1 MKPSEIRQLIR
12 MKPVELDATRRRLS
26 SCHDIDDLRAMGR
39 RLIPRPVF
47 DYVDGGADEEVS
59 LRANPRAFR
68 RWRFQPRALP
78 EVMTVDTSA
87 RLLDRDLPLPLA
99 LAPTGY
105 TRMMHPAGE
114 IGAARAALRHGLPY
128 GLSTMGTTTIEAVAE
143 AVFSPP
149 ASPDRPPG
157 FSPPASPDRPPGF
170 SPPASP
176 DRPPGFSRS
185 ASPDRPPGFSRSASP
200 DLWFQLYIQRDAGM
214 NKDLVDRAAA
224 AGYRVLMVTVDT
236 IVTGARTRDRRNGLV
251 IPPELT
257 IQTLASI
264 ASRPGYWIRMLRHD
278 AIDFANFTGQSG
290 FTIHGTGDLFNPAA
304 SWDDIAMLRDR
315 WPGKL
320 VLKGPLSPSDARR
333 AVSLGVDGLQLSN
346 HGGRQLDRAVAPI
359 DLVEPVREAVGPDVA
374 LVVDSGVRHGSD
386 IAVALALGA
395 DACSIGR
402 AYLYGLMAGG
412 EPGVDR
418 ALDILAEQFRRT
430 LHLLGVRSAAELR
443 ETGRELLVTS

>member
-1 MKPSEIRQLIR
+1 

-26 SCHDIDDLRAMGR
+26 ACHDIDDLRAMGR

-47 DYVDGGADEEVS
+47 DYVDGGADEELS
-59 LRANPRAFR
+59 MAANLRAFR

-78 EVMTVDTSA
+78 EVMTVDTSV
-87 RLLDRDLPLPLA
+87 RLLDRDLALPLT

-114 IGAARAALRHGLPY
+114 IGAARAAQRHGLPY
-128 GLSTMGTTTIEAVAE
+128 GLSTMGTTTIEAVAQA
-143 AVFSPP
+143 AVSSRPTSPG
-149 ASPDRPPG
+149 RPPG
-157 FSPPASPDRPPGF
+157 
-170 SPPASP
+170 
-176 DRPPGFSRS
+176 
-185 ASPDRPPGFSRSASP
+185 P
-200 DLWFQLYIQRDAGM
+200 DLWFQLYILRDSGM

-236 IVTGARTRDRRNGLV
+236 VVTGARTRDRRNGLV

-257 IQTLASI
+257 VQTLASI
-264 ASRPGYWIRMLRHD
+264 ASRPGYWMRMLRSD
-278 AIDFANFTGQSG
+278 AIDFANFTGHQG
-290 FTIHGTGDLFNPAA
+290 VTIHRTGELFNAA
-304 SWDDIAMLRDR
+304 AGWDDIAMLRDR

-320 VLKGPLSPSDARR
+320 VLKGPFSPSDARH

-359 DLVEPVREAVGPDVA
+359 DLVEPVREAVGPDIA
-374 LVVDSGVRHGSD
+374 LLVDSGVRHGSD

-412 EPGVDR
+412 EPGVDK

-443 ETGRELLVTS
+443 AAGRELLVAS

>member
-26 SCHDIDDLRAMGR
+26 ACHDIDELRAVAR

-47 DYVDGGADEEVS
+47 DYVDGGSDEE
-59 LRANPRAFR
+59 LAMAANRRAFR

-87 RLLDRDLPLPLA
+87 RLLGRDLPLPLA

-114 IGAARAALRHGLPY
+114 IGSARAAQRHGLPY
-128 GLSTMGTTTIEAVAE
+128 GLSTMGTSTIEAVAE
-143 AVFSPP
+143 AVFSRPT
-149 ASPDRPPG
+149 SPDRPPG
-157 FSPPASPDRPPGF
+157 ASG
-170 SPPASP
+170 SGGA
-176 DRPPGFSRS
+176 
-185 ASPDRPPGFSRSASP
+185 
-200 DLWFQLYIQRDAGM
+200 DLWFQLYIQRDSGM

-236 IVTGARTRDRRNGLV
+236 IVTGHRTRDRRNGLV

-257 IQTLASI
+257 IGSLASI
-264 ASRPGYWIRMLRHD
+264 AAKPGYWVRMLRSD
-278 AIDFANFTGQSG
+278 PIEFANFAGARG
-290 FTIHGTGDLFNPAA
+290 FTIHRTGDLFNPAA

-320 VLKGPLSPSDARR
+320 MLKGPISPSDAGR

-346 HGGRQLDRAVAPI
+346 HGGRQLDRAIAPA
-359 DLVEPVREAVGPDVA
+359 DLIAPVREAVGPEVA

-412 EPGVDR
+412 EPGVDK
-418 ALDILAEQFRRT
+418 AIDILADQFKRT
-430 LHLLGVRSAAELR
+430 LHLLGMRSAAELR
-443 ETGRELLVTS
+443 EHGRELLVAP

>member
-1 MKPSEIRQLIR
+1 MRPSEIRQLIR
-12 MKPVELDATRRRLS
+12 MKPVELDATRRRLAA
-26 SCHDIDDLRAMGR
+26 CHDIDDLRAMGR

-47 DYVDGGADEEVS
+47 DYVDGGSDEEVS
-59 LRANPRAFR
+59 LAANMRAFR

-78 EVMTVDTSA
+78 EIVTVDTSA

-105 TRMMHPAGE
+105 TRMMHPGGE
-114 IGAARAALRHGLPY
+114 IAAARAAQRHGLPY
-128 GLSTMGTTTIEAVAE
+128 ALSTMATTTIEALAE
-143 AVFSPP
+143 AVLARP
-149 ASPDRPPG
+149 A
-157 FSPPASPDRPPGF
+157 
-170 SPPASP
+170 
-176 DRPPGFSRS
+176 
-185 ASPDRPPGFSRSASP
+185 
-200 DLWFQLYIQRDAGM
+200 DLWFQLYIQRDSGM

-236 IVTGARTRDRRNGLV
+236 VVTGHRTRDRRNGLV

-257 IQTLASI
+257 IGSLASI
-264 ASRPGYWIRMLRHD
+264 AAKPGYWVRMLRND
-278 AIDFANFTGQSG
+278 PIDFANFSGRG
-290 FTIHGTGDLFNPAA
+290 FTIHSTGELFNPAA

-320 VLKGPLSPSDARR
+320 VLKGPVSPSDARR

-359 DLVEPVREAVGPDVA
+359 DLVASVREAVGPEVS

-412 EPGVDR
+412 EPGIDK
-418 ALDILAEQFRRT
+418 AIDILTDQFNRT
-430 LHLLGVRSAAELR
+430 LHLLGMRSAAELR
-443 ETGRELLVTS
+443 AHGRELLVAP

>member
-1 MKPSEIRQLIR
+1 MKPSEMRQLIR
-12 MKPVELDATRRRLS
+12 MKPVEIDATRRRLS
-26 SCHDIDDLRAMGR
+26 ACHDISDLRAMGR

-47 DYVDGGADEEVS
+47 DYVDGGSDEELS
-59 LRANPRAFR
+59 LRANVRAFR

-114 IGAARAALRHGLPY
+114 IGAARAARRHGLPY

-143 AVFSPP
+143 AVSSQAVP
-149 ASPDRPPG
+149 AAVAAGSDG
-157 FSPPASPDRPPGF
+157 A
-170 SPPASP
+170 
-176 DRPPGFSRS
+176 
-185 ASPDRPPGFSRSASP
+185 

-224 AGYRVLMVTVDT
+224 AGYRVLMITVDT

-257 IQTLASI
+257 LQSLASI

-278 AIDFANFTGQSG
+278 AIDFANFSGQSG

-315 WPGKL
+315 WPGKM
-320 VLKGPLSPSDARR
+320 VLKGPFSPADAQR

-359 DLVEPVREAVGPDVA
+359 DLVEPIRAAVGPDVA

-412 EPGVDR
+412 EAGVDK

-443 ETGRELLVTS
+443 ETGRDLLVAS

>member
-1 MKPSEIRQLIR
+1 M
-12 MKPVELDATRRRLS
+12 
-26 SCHDIDDLRAMGR
+26 
-39 RLIPRPVF
+39 
-47 DYVDGGADEEVS
+47 S
-59 LRANPRAFR
+59 LAANVRAFR

-78 EVMTVDTSA
+78 EIVTVDTSA

-105 TRMMHPAGE
+105 TRMMHPGGE
-114 IGAARAALRHGLPY
+114 IAAARAAQRHGLPY
-128 GLSTMGTTTIEAVAE
+128 ALSTMATTTIEALAE
-143 AVFSPP
+143 AVLARP
-149 ASPDRPPG
+149 AADLPPG
-157 FSPPASPDRPPGF
+157 Q
-170 SPPASP
+170 
-176 DRPPGFSRS
+176 
-185 ASPDRPPGFSRSASP
+185 P
-200 DLWFQLYIQRDAGM
+200 DLWFQLYIQRDSGM

-236 IVTGARTRDRRNGLV
+236 VVTGHRTRDRRNGLV

-257 IQTLASI
+257 IGSLASI
-264 ASRPGYWIRMLRHD
+264 AAKPGYWVRMLRND
-278 AIDFANFTGQSG
+278 PIDFANFSGRG
-290 FTIHGTGDLFNPAA
+290 FTIHSTGELFNPAA

-320 VLKGPLSPSDARR
+320 MLKGPVSPSDARR

-359 DLVEPVREAVGPDVA
+359 DLVASVREAVGPEVS

-412 EPGVDR
+412 EPGIDK
-418 ALDILAEQFRRT
+418 AIDILTDQFNRT
-430 LHLLGVRSAAELR
+430 LHLLGMRSAAELR
-443 ETGRELLVTS
+443 AHGRELLVAP

>member
-1 MKPSEIRQLIR
+1 MTSSWIFTTLIGALAIHDNRRGCAFRGGAGWVIVPDMRPSEIRQLIR
-12 MKPVELDATRRRLS
+12 MKPVELDATRRRLAA
-26 SCHDIDDLRAMGR
+26 CHDIGDLRAMGR
-39 RLIPRPVF
+39 KVIPRPVF
-47 DYVDGGADEEVS
+47 DYVDGGSDEEVS
-59 LRANPRAFR
+59 LAANVRAFR

-78 EVMTVDTSA
+78 EIMTVDTSA

-114 IGAARAALRHGLPY
+114 IGAARAAQRHGLPY
-128 GLSTMGTTTIEAVAE
+128 ALSTMATTTIEALA
-143 AVFSPP
+143 
-149 ASPDRPPG
+149 G
-157 FSPPASPDRPPGF
+157 
-170 SPPASP
+170 
-176 DRPPGFSRS
+176 S
-185 ASPDRPPGFSRSASP
+185 AQP
-200 DLWFQLYIQRDAGM
+200 DLWFQLYIQRDSGM

-236 IVTGARTRDRRNGLV
+236 VVTGHRTRDRRNGLV

-257 IQTLASI
+257 IGSLASI
-264 ASRPGYWIRMLRHD
+264 AAKPGYWVRMLRND
-278 AIDFANFTGQSG
+278 PIEFANFSGRG
-290 FTIHGTGDLFNPAA
+290 FTIHSTGELFNPAA

-320 VLKGPLSPSDARR
+320 MLKGPVSPSDARR

-346 HGGRQLDRAVAPI
+346 HGGRQLDRAVAPV
-359 DLVEPVREAVGPDVA
+359 DLIAPVREAVGPEVS

-412 EPGVDR
+412 EPGVDK
-418 ALDILAEQFRRT
+418 AIDILSEQFNRT
-430 LHLLGVRSAAELR
+430 LHLLGMRSAAELR
-443 ETGRELLVTS
+443 AYGRELLVSP

>member
-1 MKPSEIRQLIR
+1 
-12 MKPVELDATRRRLS
+12 MKPVELDATRRRLAA
-26 SCHDIDDLRAMGR
+26 CHDIDDLRAMGR

-47 DYVDGGADEEVS
+47 DYVDGGSDEEVS
-59 LRANPRAFR
+59 LAANVRAFR

-78 EVMTVDTSA
+78 EIVTVDTSA

-105 TRMMHPAGE
+105 TRMMHPGGE
-114 IGAARAALRHGLPY
+114 IAAARAAQRHGLPY
-128 GLSTMGTTTIEAVAE
+128 ALSTMATTTIEALAE
-143 AVFSPP
+143 AVLARP
-149 ASPDRPPG
+149 ACPDLPPG
-157 FSPPASPDRPPGF
+157 Q
-170 SPPASP
+170 
-176 DRPPGFSRS
+176 
-185 ASPDRPPGFSRSASP
+185 P
-200 DLWFQLYIQRDAGM
+200 DLWFQLYIQRDSGM

-236 IVTGARTRDRRNGLV
+236 VVTGHRTRDRRNGLV

-257 IQTLASI
+257 IGSLASI
-264 ASRPGYWIRMLRHD
+264 AAKPGYWVRMLRND
-278 AIDFANFTGQSG
+278 PIDFANFSGRG
-290 FTIHGTGDLFNPAA
+290 FTIHSTGELFNPAA

-320 VLKGPLSPSDARR
+320 MLKGPVSPSDARR

-359 DLVEPVREAVGPDVA
+359 DLLASVRQAVGPEVS

-412 EPGVDR
+412 ERGIDK
-418 ALDILAEQFRRT
+418 AIDILTDQFNRT
-430 LHLLGVRSAAELR
+430 LHLLGMRSAAELR
-443 ETGRELLVTS
+443 AHGRELLVAP

>member
-1 MKPSEIRQLIR
+1 MRIPQNSVNASTHVGVRVQQGSTPYGGSSVRAAQRIVRDMKPSEIRQLIR
-12 MKPVELDATRRRLS
+12 MKPVEIDATRRRLS
-26 SCHDIDDLRAMGR
+26 ACHDISDLRAMGR
-39 RLIPRPVF
+39 RLMPRPVF
-47 DYVDGGADEEVS
+47 DYVDGGSDEELS
-59 LRANPRAFR
+59 LRANVRAFR

-114 IGAARAALRHGLPY
+114 IGAARAAQRHGLPY
-128 GLSTMGTTTIEAVAE
+128 GLSTMGTTTIEAVAD
-143 AVFSPP
+143 AVSSQ
-149 ASPDRPPG
+149 AVSAGPDG
-157 FSPPASPDRPPGF
+157 A
-170 SPPASP
+170 
-176 DRPPGFSRS
+176 
-185 ASPDRPPGFSRSASP
+185 

-224 AGYRVLMVTVDT
+224 AGYRVLMITVDT

-257 IQTLASI
+257 LQSLASI

-315 WPGKL
+315 WPGKM
-320 VLKGPLSPSDARR
+320 VLKGPFSPSDARR

-359 DLVEPVREAVGPDVA
+359 DLVEPIREEVGPDVA
-374 LVVDSGVRHGSD
+374 LIVDSGVRHGSD

-412 EPGVDR
+412 EAGVDK

-443 ETGRELLVTS
+443 ETGRELLVAS

>member
-1 MKPSEIRQLIR
+1 MSRGQPGWVIVPDMRPSEIRQLIR
-12 MKPVELDATRRRLS
+12 MKPVELDATRRRLGA
-26 SCHDIDDLRAMGR
+26 CHDINDLRAMGR

-59 LRANPRAFR
+59 LAGNVRAFR

-78 EVMTVDTSA
+78 EVVTVDTSA

-105 TRMMHPAGE
+105 TRMMHPDGE
-114 IGAARAALRHGLPY
+114 IGAARAAQRHGLPY
-128 GLSTMGTTTIEAVAE
+128 ALSTMATTTIEALA
-143 AVFSPP
+143 
-149 ASPDRPPG
+149 AS
-157 FSPPASPDRPPGF
+157 AQ
-170 SPPASP
+170 
-176 DRPPGFSRS
+176 
-185 ASPDRPPGFSRSASP
+185 P
-200 DLWFQLYIQRDAGM
+200 DLWFQLYIQRDTGM
-214 NKDLVDRAAA
+214 NKDLVDRAAT
-224 AGYRVLMVTVDT
+224 AGYRVLMITVDT
-236 IVTGARTRDRRNGLV
+236 IVTGRRIRDRRNGLV

-257 IQTLASI
+257 VKSLASI
-264 ASRPGYWIRMLRHD
+264 AAKPGYWVRMLRSD
-278 AIDFANFTGQSG
+278 PINFANFAGQRG
-290 FTIHGTGDLFNPAA
+290 VTIHSTGELFNPAA

-320 VLKGPLSPSDARR
+320 MLKGPISPSDARR

-346 HGGRQLDRAVAPI
+346 HGGRQLDRAVAPV
-359 DLVEPVREAVGPDVA
+359 DLIAPVREAVGPGVS

-402 AYLYGLMAGG
+402 AYMYGLMAGG
-412 EPGVDR
+412 EAGIDK
-418 ALDILAEQFRRT
+418 AIDILTDQFNRT

-443 ETGRELLVTS
+443 AHGRELLVSP

>member
-1 MKPSEIRQLIR
+1 MVPDMRPSEIRQLIR
-12 MKPVELDATRRRLS
+12 MKPVELDATRRRLAA
-26 SCHDIDDLRAMGR
+26 CHDIDDLRTMGR

-59 LRANPRAFR
+59 LAGNVRAFR

-78 EVMTVDTSA
+78 EVVTVDTSA

-105 TRMMHPAGE
+105 TRMMHPDGE
-114 IGAARAALRHGLPY
+114 IGAARAAQRHGLPY
-128 GLSTMGTTTIEAVAE
+128 ALSTMATTTIEALA
-143 AVFSPP
+143 
-149 ASPDRPPG
+149 AS
-157 FSPPASPDRPPGF
+157 AQ
-170 SPPASP
+170 
-176 DRPPGFSRS
+176 
-185 ASPDRPPGFSRSASP
+185 P
-200 DLWFQLYIQRDAGM
+200 DLWFQLYIQRDTGM
-214 NKDLVDRAAA
+214 NKDLVDRAAT
-224 AGYRVLMVTVDT
+224 AGYRVLMITVDT
-236 IVTGARTRDRRNGLV
+236 IVTGRRIRDRRNGLV

-257 IQTLASI
+257 VKSLASI
-264 ASRPGYWIRMLRHD
+264 AAKPGYWVRMLRSD
-278 AIDFANFTGQSG
+278 PINFANFAGQRG
-290 FTIHGTGDLFNPAA
+290 VTIHSTGELFNPAA

-320 VLKGPLSPSDARR
+320 MLKGPISPSDARR

-346 HGGRQLDRAVAPI
+346 HGGRQLDRAVAPV
-359 DLVEPVREAVGPDVA
+359 DLIAPVREAVGPGVS

-402 AYLYGLMAGG
+402 ACMYGLMVGG
-412 EPGVDR
+412 EAGVDK
-418 ALDILAEQFRRT
+418 AIDILTDQFNRT

-443 ETGRELLVTS
+443 AHGRELLVSP

>member
-1 MKPSEIRQLIR
+1 
-12 MKPVELDATRRRLS
+12 MKPVELDATRRRLAA
-26 SCHDIDDLRAMGR
+26 CHDIDDLRAMGR

-47 DYVDGGADEEVS
+47 DYVDGGSDEEVS
-59 LRANPRAFR
+59 LAANVRAFR

-78 EVMTVDTSA
+78 EITTADTSA
-87 RLLDRDLPLPLA
+87 RLLDQDLPIPLA

-105 TRMMHPAGE
+105 TRMMHPGGE
-114 IGAARAALRHGLPY
+114 IAAARAAQRHGLPY
-128 GLSTMGTTTIEAVAE
+128 ALSTMATTTIEALAE
-143 AVFSPP
+143 AVRARP
-149 ASPDRPPG
+149 AGPDLPPG
-157 FSPPASPDRPPGF
+157 Q
-170 SPPASP
+170 
-176 DRPPGFSRS
+176 
-185 ASPDRPPGFSRSASP
+185 P
-200 DLWFQLYIQRDAGM
+200 DLWFQLYIQRDSGM

-236 IVTGARTRDRRNGLV
+236 VVTGHRTRDRRNGLV

-257 IQTLASI
+257 IGSLASI
-264 ASRPGYWIRMLRHD
+264 AAKPGYWVRMLRND
-278 AIDFANFTGQSG
+278 PIDFANFSGRG
-290 FTIHGTGDLFNPAA
+290 FTIHSTGELFNPAA

-320 VLKGPLSPSDARR
+320 MLKGPVSPSDARR

-346 HGGRQLDRAVAPI
+346 HGGRQLDRAIAPI
-359 DLVEPVREAVGPDVA
+359 DLVAPVREAVGPEVS

-412 EPGVDR
+412 EPGIDK
-418 ALDILAEQFRRT
+418 AIDILTDQFSRT
-430 LHLLGVRSAAELR
+430 LHLLGMRSAAELR
-443 ETGRELLVTS
+443 AHGRELLVAP

>member
-1 MKPSEIRQLIR
+1 
-12 MKPVELDATRRRLS
+12 MKPVQLDATRRRLS
-26 SCHDIDDLRAMGR
+26 ACHDIDDLRGMGR
-39 RLIPRPVF
+39 RLVPRPVF
-47 DYVDGGADEEVS
+47 DYVDGGADEELS
-59 LRANPRAFR
+59 MAANLRAFR

-78 EVMTVDTSA
+78 EVMTVDTSV

-114 IGAARAALRHGLPY
+114 IGAARAAQRHGLPY
-128 GLSTMGTTTIEAVAE
+128 GLSTMGTTTIEALAE
-143 AVFSPP
+143 SAVLARPT
-149 ASPDRPPG
+149 SPDRPPG
-157 FSPPASPDRPPGF
+157 LARPTSPDRPPG
-170 SPPASP
+170 
-176 DRPPGFSRS
+176 
-185 ASPDRPPGFSRSASP
+185 P
-200 DLWFQLYIQRDAGM
+200 DLWFQLYIQRDSGM
-214 NKDLVDRAAA
+214 NKDLVDRAVA

-264 ASRPGYWIRMLRHD
+264 ASKPGYWMRMLRND
-278 AIDFANFTGQSG
+278 PIEFANFAGQSG
-290 FTIHGTGDLFNPAA
+290 FTIHRTGDLFNPAA

-320 VLKGPLSPSDARR
+320 MLKGPISPADARR

-346 HGGRQLDRAVAPI
+346 HGGRQLDRAVAPV

-412 EPGVDR
+412 EPGVDK
-418 ALDILAEQFRRT
+418 ALDILIEQFRRT

-443 ETGRELLVTS
+443 EAGRELLVAP

>member
-26 SCHDIDDLRAMGR
+26 ACHDIDDLRAVGR

-59 LRANPRAFR
+59 LAANRRAFL

-114 IGAARAALRHGLPY
+114 IGAARAAQRHGLPY
-128 GLSTMGTTTIEAVAE
+128 GLSTMGTTTIEALAE
-143 AVFSPP
+143 AVSPGP
-149 ASPDRPPG
+149 AG
-157 FSPPASPDRPPGF
+157 AEG
-170 SPPASP
+170 A
-176 DRPPGFSRS
+176 
-185 ASPDRPPGFSRSASP
+185 

-257 IQTLASI
+257 IQTLAGI
-264 ASRPGYWIRMLRHD
+264 ASKPGYWIRMLRND
-278 AIDFANFTGQSG
+278 SIDFANFTGRSG
-290 FTIHGTGDLFNPAA
+290 FTIHRTGDLFNPAA

-320 VLKGPLSPSDARR
+320 VLKGPFSPSDARH

-374 LVVDSGVRHGSD
+374 LVVDSGVRHGAD

-412 EPGVDR
+412 EPGVDK
-418 ALDILAEQFRRT
+418 ALDILTEQFRRT

-443 ETGRELLVTS
+443 EAGRELLVAS

>member
-1 MKPSEIRQLIR
+1 MVPDMRPSEIRQLIR
-12 MKPVELDATRRRLS
+12 MKPVELDATRRRLAA
-26 SCHDIDDLRAMGR
+26 CHDIDDLRTMGR

-59 LRANPRAFR
+59 LAGNVRAFR

-78 EVMTVDTSA
+78 EVVTVDTSA

-105 TRMMHPAGE
+105 TRMMHPDGE
-114 IGAARAALRHGLPY
+114 IGAARAAERHGLPY
-128 GLSTMGTTTIEAVAE
+128 ALSTMATTTIEALA
-143 AVFSPP
+143 
-149 ASPDRPPG
+149 AS
-157 FSPPASPDRPPGF
+157 AQ
-170 SPPASP
+170 
-176 DRPPGFSRS
+176 
-185 ASPDRPPGFSRSASP
+185 P
-200 DLWFQLYIQRDAGM
+200 DLWFQLYIQRDTGM
-214 NKDLVDRAAA
+214 NKDLVDRAAT
-224 AGYRVLMVTVDT
+224 AGYRVLMITVDT
-236 IVTGARTRDRRNGLV
+236 IVTGRRIRDRRNGLV

-257 IQTLASI
+257 VKSLASI
-264 ASRPGYWIRMLRHD
+264 AAKPGYWVRMLRSD
-278 AIDFANFTGQSG
+278 PINFANFAGQRG
-290 FTIHGTGDLFNPAA
+290 VTIHSTGELFNPAA

-320 VLKGPLSPSDARR
+320 MLKGPISPSDARR

-346 HGGRQLDRAVAPI
+346 HGGRQLDRAVAPV
-359 DLVEPVREAVGPDVA
+359 DLIAPVREAVGPGVS

-402 AYLYGLMAGG
+402 AYMYGLMAGG
-412 EPGVDR
+412 EAGIDK
-418 ALDILAEQFRRT
+418 AIDILTDQFNRT

-443 ETGRELLVTS
+443 AHGRELLVSP

>member
-1 MKPSEIRQLIR
+1 MRPSEIRQLIR
-12 MKPVELDATRRRLS
+12 MKPVELDATRRRLAA
-26 SCHDIDDLRAMGR
+26 CHDINDLRVMGR

-47 DYVDGGADEEVS
+47 DYVDGGSDEEVS
-59 LRANPRAFR
+59 LAANVRAFR

-78 EVMTVDTSA
+78 EIVTVDTTA

-105 TRMMHPAGE
+105 TRMMHPGGE
-114 IGAARAALRHGLPY
+114 IAAARAAQRHGLPY
-128 GLSTMGTTTIEAVAE
+128 ALSTMATTTIEALAE
-143 AVFSPP
+143 AVLARP
-149 ASPDRPPG
+149 ADPDLPPG
-157 FSPPASPDRPPGF
+157 RAQPA
-170 SPPASP
+170 
-176 DRPPGFSRS
+176 
-185 ASPDRPPGFSRSASP
+185 
-200 DLWFQLYIQRDAGM
+200 DLWFQLYIQRDSGM

-236 IVTGARTRDRRNGLV
+236 VVTGHRTRDRRNGLV

-257 IQTLASI
+257 VQSLASI
-264 ASRPGYWIRMLRHD
+264 AAKPGYWVRMLRND
-278 AIDFANFTGQSG
+278 PIDFANFSGRG
-290 FTIHGTGDLFNPAA
+290 FTIHSTGELFNPAA

-320 VLKGPLSPSDARR
+320 MLKGPVSPSDARR

-346 HGGRQLDRAVAPI
+346 HGGRQLDRAIAPI
-359 DLVEPVREAVGPDVA
+359 DLVASVREAVGPEVS

-412 EPGVDR
+412 EPGIDK
-418 ALDILAEQFRRT
+418 AIDILTDQFNRT
-430 LHLLGVRSAAELR
+430 LHLLGMRSAAELR
-443 ETGRELLVTS
+443 AHGRELLVAP

>member
-1 MKPSEIRQLIR
+1 
-12 MKPVELDATRRRLS
+12 MKPVELDATRRRLAA
-26 SCHDIDDLRAMGR
+26 CHDIDDLRAMGR

-47 DYVDGGADEEVS
+47 DYVDGGSDEEVS
-59 LRANPRAFR
+59 LAANVRAFR

-78 EVMTVDTSA
+78 EIVTVDTSA

-105 TRMMHPAGE
+105 TRMMHPGGE
-114 IGAARAALRHGLPY
+114 IAAARAAQRHGLPY
-128 GLSTMGTTTIEAVAE
+128 ALSTMATTTIEALAE
-143 AVFSPP
+143 AVLARP
-149 ASPDRPPG
+149 AGPDLPPG
-157 FSPPASPDRPPGF
+157 Q
-170 SPPASP
+170 
-176 DRPPGFSRS
+176 
-185 ASPDRPPGFSRSASP
+185 P
-200 DLWFQLYIQRDAGM
+200 DLWFQLYIQRDSGM

-236 IVTGARTRDRRNGLV
+236 VVTGHRTRDRRNGLV

-257 IQTLASI
+257 IGSLASI
-264 ASRPGYWIRMLRHD
+264 AAKPGYWVRMLRND
-278 AIDFANFTGQSG
+278 PIDFANFSGRG
-290 FTIHGTGDLFNPAA
+290 FTIHSTGELFNPAA

-320 VLKGPLSPSDARR
+320 MLKGPVSPSDARR

-359 DLVEPVREAVGPDVA
+359 DLVAPVREAVGPEVS

-412 EPGVDR
+412 EPGIDK
-418 ALDILAEQFRRT
+418 AIDILTDQFNRT
-430 LHLLGVRSAAELR
+430 LHLLGMRSAAELR
-443 ETGRELLVTS
+443 AHGRELLVAP

>member
-1 MKPSEIRQLIR
+1 

-26 SCHDIDDLRAMGR
+26 ACHDIDDLRAMGR
-39 RLIPRPVF
+39 RLIPRPIF
-47 DYVDGGADEEVS
+47 DYVDGGADEELS
-59 LRANPRAFR
+59 MAANRRAFR

-114 IGAARAALRHGLPY
+114 IGAARAAQRHGLPY
-128 GLSTMGTTTIEAVAE
+128 ALSTMGTTTIEAVAE
-143 AVFSPP
+143 VA
-149 ASPDRPPG
+149 ASGPG
-157 FSPPASPDRPPGF
+157 RA
-170 SPPASP
+170 
-176 DRPPGFSRS
+176 
-185 ASPDRPPGFSRSASP
+185 

-278 AIDFANFTGQSG
+278 AINFANFAGQSG
-290 FTIHGTGDLFNPAA
+290 LTIHGTGDLFNPAA

-320 VLKGPLSPSDARR
+320 VLKGPFSPSDARR

-346 HGGRQLDRAVAPI
+346 HGGRQLDRAVAPV

-402 AYLYGLMAGG
+402 AYLYGLMAAG
-412 EPGVDR
+412 EPGIDK

-443 ETGRELLVTS
+443 EAGRELLVTS